1 MCTPSD
7 ANRDGMGSR
16 APIARLHSL
25 PRALTG
31 EVISNEN
38 QQDDCVPVFEPRLFG
53 TAIPAFGVVA
63 FAAPRM
69 ASFLDTLCDS
79 SSASVAAS
87 CHFHS
92 LHAHSC
98 MRTAACAQPHAHS
111 RMGTA
116 AYTAECAQLH
126 GTAACAQLHAHSCMR
141 AAVQHPR
148 CRRDL
153 DRHTGD
159 PGRAVRFTA
168 FGCRSAA

>member
-92 LHAHSC
+92 CMRIAAWAQLHAHSR

-126 GTAACAQLHAHSCMR
+126 AHSCMRTAACAQQHARSPFNTQD
-141 AAVQHPR
+141 AVETWIGIPVI
-148 CRRDL
+148 L
-153 DRHTGD
+153 VE
-159 PGRAVRFTA
+159 P
-168 FGCRSAA
+168 

>member
-69 ASFLDTLCDS
+69 VSFLDTLCDR
-79 SSASVAAS
+79 SSASVASS
-87 CHFHS
+87 CISTAACAQLHAHS
-92 LHAHSC
+92 CMGTAACAQLHAHSCAQLHAHSC
-98 MRTAACAQPHAHS
+98 MR
-111 RMGTA
+111 
-116 AYTAECAQLH
+116 
-126 GTAACAQLHAHSCMR
+126 TAACAQLHAHSCMR